1 MPKVK
6 TISYGSN
13 SITLKATKQWNE
25 IQNFIKIDIYSPKM
39 TYYEF
44 LKSFENYAE
53 SEQQVMNIRIMLYTV
68 MKSALFTMT

>member
-1 MPKVK
+1 MAQ
-6 TISYGSN
+6 I
-13 SITLKATKQWNE
+13 LLHWKQWNE

-39 TYYEF
+39 TYSKF

-68 MKSALFTMT
+68 MKPALFTMT